1 VADPPLLDVRGV
13 HAAYEGVE
21 ALHGVDLTVA
31 PGTVTAVLGAN
42 GAGKS
47 TLLAVIAG
55 LLAPTRGEVQFD
67 GHRVT
72 GKSAAWLARQ
82 GLCMVPEG
90 RGVFPNLT
98 VRENLWVMTHSGAS
112 RREVESRA
120 FEQFPRLSQRKD
132 QHAGTLSGGEQQM
145 LAMARAV
152 ATRPRLLLL
161 DELSMGLAPI
171 VVDELFGHVAE
182 LAEEGITVVV
192 VEQFART
199 ALTVATVGVVMAGGR
214 IVHAGPSNEVEAVLH
229 SAYLGTG
236 TPAGRSHGAGSTA
249 VPTQGS
255 PRPRVQ

>member
-1 VADPPLLDVRGV
+1 MADPPLLEVCGV

-21 ALHGVDLTVA
+21 ALHGLDFAVA

-55 LLAPTRGEVQFD
+55 LLAPTRGEVRFD
-67 GHRVT
+67 GNRVT
-72 GKSAAWLARQ
+72 GKSAASLARK

-98 VRENLWVMTHSGAS
+98 VRENLWVMTHSGVS
-112 RREVESRA
+112 RKEVETRA

-182 LAEEGITVVV
+182 LAGDGITVVV

-199 ALTVATVGVVMAGGR
+199 ALTVATAGIVMAGGR
-214 IVHAGPSNEVEAVLH
+214 IVHSGPSSEVEAVLH
-229 SAYLGTG
+229 SAYLGTAAPIGNDHG
-236 TPAGRSHGAGSTA
+236 TESSTGPPHGIPGPGS
-249 VPTQGS
+249 
-255 PRPRVQ
+255 R